1 MDELI
6 KRLRELASITEHCE
20 NIESCDGC
28 SKEDICLS
36 FTNKRII
43 EVATQAADAIE
54 ELQLYADLYKDL
66 TAKGE
71 TIAREVIDKYPKWI
85 PVAERLPSDFV
96 SVQAHMTDAG
106 NFPPVREA
114 YVVDKLWFFPALK
127 EFHPVDMWRQ
137 FDEPPK
143 EE

>member
-71 TIAREVIDKYPKWI
+71 TGY
-85 PVAERLPSDFV
+85 
-96 SVQAHMTDAG
+96 
-106 NFPPVREA
+106 
-114 YVVDKLWFFPALK
+114 
-127 EFHPVDMWRQ
+127 
-137 FDEPPK
+137 
-143 EE
+143 